1 MSVTPDF
8 DNSPPG
14 TAARGWLAIGGERVD
29 GGWCYPERNAQGE
42 QIGTLTRWDAP
53 ASAAR
58 YTAAMGS
65 KRGLIFP
72 TDGLPPYAGTS
83 GRDPVLIAEGASDAV
98 CLISFG
104 FTAIG
109 VPMAGRGAND
119 LAELV
124 KDRHVVVLG
133 DDDDAGRRSVETL
146 CAALVDVCAS
156 VRFAYPPDGHKDVR
170 SWVADGCAG
179 DSDLSK
185 LIDEAEPFAPAQP
198 ESIDN
203 PQAPGF
209 TPFPTGE
216 LPCAA
221 ANLVRAGAEAMQID
235 DAMIAPLALA
245 AMSAAIGNARVIELS
260 ASWREPA
267 VLWAV
272 VVAPSGSGKSP
283 ALELVTRPAE
293 RRDSEALRDHR
304 ESTKEHAAAMLLH
317 VRAMKAWERGA
328 AKGNM
333 GDTPPAAPEP
343 PLCQRIVTND
353 ATFEGLASMLAAS
366 PRGLL
371 LACDELAS
379 WLGGFSRYTG
389 NGGRPSSEASRWLPM
404 HSAGSL
410 KVDRKTS
417 SPLRIEKAALN
428 IAGLIQPGVLAAAL
442 TDTDFDSG
450 LVARLLLSM
459 PPTPTRRWR
468 PGGLSPMVEGAFSAL
483 MAKLYDLEM
492 PEDEYGTP
500 TPRSLPLDEKAGQ
513 HWAEYYNELNEDIA
527 GEDERTRAMLSKLE
541 GGAARLALVIHLGRI
556 AGGEDARPDS
566 IDGESMRRGIVLA
579 KWFRREAARVYLRL
593 AKCDDD
599 RESRQLLGLIRRKG
613 GSISGRELVQ
623 SSRAYGVVRDAEA
636 ALSRLVDAGH
646 GTWVTPPQRGRG
658 APKARRFVLPAAS
671 DDRVYRNPAG
681 GAKEQ
686 DSVCVDGV
694 DASDDSREG
703 LQPRYPTQFC
713 APIAP

>member
-1 MSVTPDF
+1 MNVSPDI
-8 DNSPPG
+8 DNIPPG
-14 TAARGWLAIGGERVD
+14 TAAHGWLAIGGERVA
-29 GGWCYPERNAQGE
+29 GGWRYPERNAQGE
-42 QIGTLTRWDAP
+42 RIGTITRWDAP
-53 ASAAR
+53 ASGAR
-58 YTAAMGS
+58 YTAARGS

-72 TDGLPPYAGTS
+72 ADGLPAYAGTS

-109 VPMAGRGAND
+109 VPMAGRGADD

-133 DDDDAGRRSVETL
+133 DSDEAGRRSVETL
-146 CAALVDVCAS
+146 CAALVDVCSS

-170 SWVADGCAG
+170 SWVADGFAG

-185 LIDEAEPFAPAQP
+185 LIDEAEPFAPAPP
-198 ESIDN
+198 ESADK
-203 PQAPGF
+203 PQAPEF
-209 TPFPTGE
+209 TPFPTDT
-216 LPCAA
+216 LPRAA
-221 ANLVRAGAEAMQID
+221 ATLVRAGAAAMQVD
-235 DAMIAPLALA
+235 EGMIAPLALA
-245 AMSAAIGNARVIELS
+245 AMSAAIGNARVIELF

-304 ESTKEHAAAMLLH
+304 EATKEHAAAMFLH
-317 VRAMKAWERGA
+317 ERAMKAWERGA
-328 AKGNM
+328 AKGNLA
-333 GDTPPAAPEP
+333 DTPPAAPEP
-343 PLCQRIVTND
+343 PLCERIVTND

-379 WLGGFSRYTG
+379 WLGGFTRYAG
-389 NGGRPSSEASRWLPM
+389 NSGRPSSEASRWLPM
-404 HSAGSL
+404 HRAGSL

-417 SPLRIEKAALN
+417 PPLRIEKAALN

-442 TDTDFDSG
+442 TGTDFDSG

-468 PGGLSPMVEGAFSAL
+468 PGGLSPMVEGAFNTL
-483 MAKLYDLEM
+483 MAKLYDLDM
-492 PEDEYGTP
+492 PEDEHGTP
-500 TPRSLPLDEKAGQ
+500 MPRSLPLDEEAGQ
-513 HWAEYYNELNEDIA
+513 HWAEYYNELNQHMA

-541 GGAARLALVIHLGRI
+541 GGAARLALVVHLGRI
-556 AGGEDARPDS
+556 ASGEDVRPDS
-566 IDGESMRRGIVLA
+566 IDGESMRRGIALA
-579 KWFRREAARVYLRL
+579 KWFRREGERVYLRL
-593 AKCDDD
+593 AEGDDD
-599 RESRQLLGLIRRKG
+599 REARQLLDLVRRKG
-613 GSISGRELVQ
+613 GRISGRELVQ
-623 SSRAYGVVRDAEA
+623 SSRAFRAVKDAEA

-646 GTWVTPPQRGRG
+646 GAWVTPPQRGPG
-658 APKARRFVLPAAS
+658 APKARRFVLPGTS
-671 DDRVYRNPAG
+671 GDPVYRNPAG
-681 GAKEQ
+681 GAAKG

-694 DASDDSREG
+694 DMSNSDTEG
-703 LQPRYPTQFC
+703 GG
-713 APIAP
+713 A